1 VASRTSPKIQ
11 RWVDLLAALLA
22 RRQPATF
29 EELSRDVPAYLD
41 GKQSRAAR
49 MRMFERDKDELRAF
63 GIPIMSVVSADGEM
77 HGYKLAPTDFYLPYL
92 ALLSEHGTTKPKR
105 VDRWGYRALQTLAFE
120 PDELAAVA
128 DAAARVAQLGDPL
141 LAADADAAMRKLAFD
156 LPVDGARTDRSVHVV
171 DSGDRIDAGRFDSL
185 SDALLRRKTVRF
197 DYHAMGS
204 DSHAKRCVEPYGLF
218 FLSGHWYLVGR
229 DCDRDGLRNFRV
241 SRMSSVETNAARSQT
256 PDFEIPS
263 TFSLRDHARSR
274 QAWELGENGSTI
286 AIVEFRGRSGATDA
300 AAGLGEPVAG
310 EPQRRRFQV
319 SRRDAFA
326 RWLLSF
332 AGEAL
337 PVEPASLVDEFRELA
352 RQTLAHHAG
361 AA

>member
-1 VASRTSPKIQ
+1 VPSRNSPKIQ

-41 GKQSRAAR
+41 GMQSKAAR

-63 GIPIMSVVSADGEM
+63 GIPIMSVVSSDGET
-77 HGYKLAPTDFYLPYL
+77 HGYKLPPTDFYLPYL
-92 ALLSEHGTTKPKR
+92 TLLAERGGVKPKR

-128 DAAARVAQLGDPL
+128 DAAARVAQLGDPH
-141 LAADADAAMRKLAFD
+141 LAADAGGAMRKLAFD
-156 LPVDGARTDRSVHVV
+156 LPVDGARADRDVHLV
-171 DSGDRIDAGRFDSL
+171 DSGDRIDATTFGAL
-185 SDALLRRKTVRF
+185 SDALLRRKIVWF
-197 DYHAMGS
+197 DYHAIGGDTRS
-204 DSHAKRCVEPYGLF
+204 RRCVEPYGLF

-241 SRMSSVETNAARSQT
+241 SRMSSVEGNVARSQT
-256 PDFEIPS
+256 PDFEVPS
-263 TFSLRDHARSR
+263 TFNLREHARSR
-274 QAWELGENGSTI
+274 HAWEMGENGGVV
-286 AIVEFRGRSGATDA
+286 AVVEFRGASGATQA
-300 AAGLGEPVAG
+300 AARLGEPVEG
-310 EPQRRRFQV
+310 QDQRRRFQV

-332 AGEAL
+332 AGEAV
-337 PVEPASLVDEFRELA
+337 PIEPASLVEDYQALA
-352 RQTLAHHAG
+352 RQTLAHHTG
-361 AA
+361 AT

>member
-1 VASRTSPKIQ
+1 MTSRNSPKIQ

-22 RRQPATF
+22 RRLPATF

-41 GKQSRAAR
+41 GKQSKAAR

-63 GIPIMSVVSADGEM
+63 GIPIASVISADGDT
-77 HGYKLAPTDFYLPYL
+77 HGYKLPPTDFYLPYL
-92 ALLSEHGTTKPKR
+92 TLLAEQGGAKPKR

-141 LAADADAAMRKLAFD
+141 LAADASAAMRKLAFD
-156 LPVDGARTDRSVHVV
+156 LPVDGARMNREVHLVEG
-171 DSGDRIDAGRFDSL
+171 GDRIDATAFGTL
-185 SDALLRRKTVRF
+185 SDALLRLKIVRF
-197 DYHAMGS
+197 DYHAIGGDTRS
-204 DSHAKRCVEPYGLF
+204 RRCVEPYGLF

-241 SRMSSVETNAARSQT
+241 SRMSAVEANTARAQT
-256 PDFEIPS
+256 PDFEVPS
-263 TFSLRDHARSR
+263 TFNLREHARSR
-274 QAWELGENGSTI
+274 HAWELGENGGVV
-286 AIVEFRGRSGATDA
+286 AVVEFRGESGATRA
-300 AAGLGEPVAG
+300 AARLGEPVEG
-310 EPQRRRFQV
+310 HDERRQFHV

-332 AGEAL
+332 AGEAV
-337 PVEPASLVDEFRELA
+337 PIEPASLVEDYQALA

-361 AA
+361 GA

>member
-1 VASRTSPKIQ
+1 MPSRTSPKIQ

-41 GKQSRAAR
+41 GKQSKAAR

-63 GIPIMSVVSADGEM
+63 GVPIVSVTSADGET

-92 ALLSEHGTTKPKR
+92 ALLSELGATKPKR

-128 DAAARVAQLGDPL
+128 DAAARVAELGDPL

-156 LPVDGARTDRSVHVV
+156 LPVDGARTDRSVHLV
-171 DSGDRIDAGRFDSL
+171 DSGDRIIAATFNAL

-204 DSHAKRCVEPYGLF
+204 DSRVKRCVEPYGLF

-241 SRMSSVETNAARSQT
+241 SRMSSVETNTARSQT

-274 QAWELGENGSTI
+274 HAWELGENGATI
-286 AIVEFRGRSGATDA
+286 AIVEFRGGSGATDA
-300 AAGLGEPVAG
+300 AARLGEPVAG
-310 EPQRRRFQV
+310 QPQRRRFQV

-332 AGEAL
+332 AGEVV
-337 PVEPASLVDEFRELA
+337 PVEPASLVEEYQTLA

-361 AA
+361 VA

>member
-1 VASRTSPKIQ
+1 MAPRTPPKIQ

-22 RRQPATF
+22 RRQPSTF
-29 EELSRDVPAYLD
+29 EELSRDVPAYLE
-41 GKQSRAAR
+41 GKQSKAAR

-63 GIPIMSVVSADGEM
+63 GIPIMSVVSADGET

-92 ALLSEHGTTKPKR
+92 ALLSEHGTTRPKR

-141 LAADADAAMRKLAFD
+141 LAADADAAMRKLAYD
-156 LPVDGARTDRSVHVV
+156 LPVDGARTDRSVHLV
-171 DSGDRIDAGRFDSL
+171 DFGDRIDAETFEEL

-204 DSHAKRCVEPYGLF
+204 DSRARRCVEPYGLF

-241 SRMSSVETNAARSQT
+241 SRMSSIETNASRSQT

-263 TFSLRDHARSR
+263 TFNLRDHARSR
-274 QAWELGENGSTI
+274 HAWELGENG
-286 AIVEFRGRSGATDA
+286 AMVAVVEFRSGGGAAEA
-300 AAGLGEPVAG
+300 AARLGEPVPG
-310 EPQRRRFQV
+310 QPHRRKFQV

-332 AGEAL
+332 AGDAM
-337 PVEPASLVDEFRELA
+337 PVEPAPLVEEYQALA